1 MELRCRQTAIREKNE
16 GLIEWKCG
24 AGTSSHLSKDRGQ
37 KGVIIKSKI
46 PPRARGRTYGLD
58 AGGWRGGDR
67 YPIFK
72 PGCHENLTRT
82 VDTGVR
88 TILGYRI
95 RGYEINGRTDGAFD
109 AVVGGMFR
117 NIPRLPDNA
126 MPQCLSTRN
135 EPPRQ
140 QIYTESVCS
149 TAWSSPSCER
159 GKM

>member
-1 MELRCRQTAIREKNE
+1 MELRCYQTAIREKNE

-24 AGTSSHLSKDRGQ
+24 AGTLSHLSKDRGQ

-46 PPRARGRTYGLD
+46 PPEHAAGLNSLD

-72 PGCHENLTRT
+72 PRCHKNLTRT

-88 TILGYRI
+88 TILGCRI
-95 RGYEINGRTDGAFD
+95 RGCEINGGTGGAFD

-117 NIPRLPDNA
+117 DIPRLPDNA
-126 MPQCLSTRN
+126 VPQCLPTRN
-135 EPPRQ
+135 ESPRQ
-140 QIYTESVCS
+140 RIRTESVCS
-149 TAWSSPSCER
+149 TAWNSPSCKR